1 MSRLAIRSGDHSF
14 LHKGSGMLVYTG
26 AGSTGWAH
34 AVEHI
39 TFEKTSRQLR
49 YITMH
54 PYIGKLSPAP
64 DSPHAFFARGEAL
77 SITSMNDAE
86 GVIILDA
93 LERYPFPEG
102 STAQI
107 VKGPYLRLAIPQ
119 I

>member
-1 MSRLAIRSGDHSF
+1 M
-14 LHKGSGMLVYTG
+14 
-26 AGSTGWAH
+26 
-34 AVEHI
+34 
-39 TFEKTSRQLR
+39 R

-64 DSPHAFFARGEAL
+64 DSPHAFFARGKTL

-93 LERYPFPEG
+93 LERYAFPEG
-102 STAQI
+102 STARI
-107 VKGPYLRLAIPQ
+107 VKGPFLRLAIPQ